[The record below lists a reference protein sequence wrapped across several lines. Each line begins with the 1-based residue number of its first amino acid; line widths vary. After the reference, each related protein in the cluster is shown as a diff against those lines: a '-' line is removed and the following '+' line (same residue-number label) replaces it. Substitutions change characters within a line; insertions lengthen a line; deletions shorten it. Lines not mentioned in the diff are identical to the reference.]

1 MILVD
6 YRKGGER
13 KGDTPK
19 ELVSLISKLGV
30 PCELSDLQFG
40 DVAFEGR
47 GPEGTVAIGI
57 ERKTLHDML
66 HCIDD
71 ARLSGHQ
78 LVGMRD
84 LYHVRVVLLEG
95 HWRAHEEGWLMEGFH
110 GGTTWGFCKP
120 GGKRV
125 LYAKLYRY
133 LISLQLSGTLVM
145 FSRDLSQTA
154 LNVAEWYH
162 YFQKPWHQHTSLQ
175 ELPKVAIPT
184 LNHKPPLVRRWANEL
199 TDVGLHLSDLMARH
213 FKTAHALATADETD
227 FLKIP
232 GIGVKTAQQIVRE
245 IWGKR

>member
-6 YRKGGER
+6 YRKGGEK
-13 KGDTPK
+13 KGNTPQ
-19 ELVSLISKLGV
+19 ELVARISALGV
-30 PCELSDLQFG
+30 PCELSDLQYG
-40 DVAFEGR
+40 DVAFEGK
-47 GPEGTVAIGI
+47 GPEGPVAVGI

-66 HCIDD
+66 HCIDT

-95 HWRAHEEGWLMEGFH
+95 HWRAHEDGWLMEGFNN
-110 GGTTWGFCKP
+110 GTTWGYCKP

-145 FSRDLSQTA
+145 FSRDVPQTA
-154 LNVAEWYH
+154 LNVVEWYH
-162 YFQKPWHQHTSLQ
+162 YFQKPWSQHTSMQ

-184 LNHKPPLVRRWANEL
+184 LARKPPLVRRWASQL
-199 TDVGLHLSDLMARH
+199 TGVDLKLSSLLERK
-213 FKTAHALATADETD
+213 FKTARALANTDEIE
-227 FLKIP
+227 LMKVP
-232 GIGVKTAQQIVRE
+232 GIGVKKAQEIMRE
-245 IWGKR
+245 IWGK